1 MKRNR
6 SNASWFLRGFGTLHA
21 PFLTERRTRGLLL
34 RCVAG
39 NPGSGPRVLA
49 EDSAWCSFFALH
61 PLRKRS
67 SPEADGRE
75 AALETIRVMRNKLLS
90 VTENQLRDDRGD
102 APRKLVLP
110 WAKESSLERVESHFC
125 QRRPASCLP

>member
-1 MKRNR
+1 MYRGCFHP
-6 SNASWFLRGFGTLHA
+6 SNLTLPPGLPAELRGFGTLHA

-75 AALETIRVMRNKLLS
+75 AALETIPITRSAV
-90 VTENQLRDDRGD
+90 
-102 APRKLVLP
+102 
-110 WAKESSLERVESHFC
+110 
-125 QRRPASCLP
+125 